1 MTDANPPPTRALV
14 ADIGGTNARFAVADL
29 TTLALSDI
37 EQFPCAEHGTLADAV
52 CAYLKR
58 LKEPPRFGSIA
69 VAGPVT
75 GDEIKNTNSTWSF
88 SVEELRHA
96 AGLDEI
102 LILNDFQALALSLP
116 HLDHEE
122 LHQIGGSEPV
132 PHATKVVLG
141 PGTGVGVAGLVWSG
155 TAWLAVPGE
164 GGHITLSAQSPGEF
178 ELIER
183 LGSGRDHL
191 SADRVLSGPGLANLY
206 TGGGPSRPLT

>member
-75 GDEIKNTNSTWSF
+75 GDEIKITNSTWSF
-88 SVEELRHA
+88 SVEEVKGGRKAGMGHA
-96 AGLDEI
+96 FSGNASAQRRTAGLPFVACAHRLERRRY
-102 LILNDFQALALSLP
+102 LPLSRVESRKP
-116 HLDHEE
+116 K
-122 LHQIGGSEPV
+122 S
-132 PHATKVVLG
+132 
-141 PGTGVGVAGLVWSG
+141 
-155 TAWLAVPGE
+155 WL
-164 GGHITLSAQSPGEF
+164 F
-178 ELIER
+178 CR
-183 LGSGRDHL
+183 K
-191 SADRVLSGPGLANLY
+191 
-206 TGGGPSRPLT
+206 